1 MIPHLADEKTE
12 ASASGLVRAQNVDSA
27 YHSVPP
33 FPLTV
38 ISVSRQQ
45 PWDPG
50 ALSISV
56 YVPLHLQKQEVA
68 VWAGRAPWRCAVFSQ
83 VS

>member
-27 YHSVPP
+27 YHSSPP

-50 ALSISV
+50 ALSICKSRR
-56 YVPLHLQKQEVA
+56 LQSGQAELLGGVQCSAKSA
-68 VWAGRAPWRCAVFSQ
+68 DHSCP
-83 VS
+83 